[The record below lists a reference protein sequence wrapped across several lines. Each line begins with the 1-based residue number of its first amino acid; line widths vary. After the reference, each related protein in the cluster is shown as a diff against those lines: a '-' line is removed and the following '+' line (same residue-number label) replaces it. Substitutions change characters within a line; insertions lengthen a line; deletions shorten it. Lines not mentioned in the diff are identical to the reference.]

1 MFCSQNREFSQYKN
15 TLVPSTW
22 DVVPEDAAEGITK
35 DTKFDSEVVDKGAAV
50 QLKGTK
56 IRINRGLVN
65 EEYTSAASTPNAN
78 TGDNSFNAS
87 DIFNDADEYEQYLVN
102 KEKARLFFPKGAKEL
117 ESAYSRRLEKHSINE
132 AKRQGLGNF
141 YKYEFNAPKHLKHL
155 ELTAPEQAALL
166 MDDAVDAAKACDVLN
181 LARYKFDFTSGDVL
195 PNSNPRDTK
204 LTISSQKTEVD
215 RVEVSVDMVN
225 ADGVDST
232 VEFTGPFSGFVS
244 GLVSVF
250 LKDDSPVMFY
260 SPNRLL
266 IKAPYL
272 SR

>member
-1 MFCSQNREFSQYKN
+1 M
-15 TLVPSTW
+15 
-22 DVVPEDAAEGITK
+22 
-35 DTKFDSEVVDKGAAV
+35 
-50 QLKGTK
+50 K
-56 IRINRGLVN
+56 IEI
-65 EEYTSAASTPNAN
+65 
-78 TGDNSFNAS
+78 
-87 DIFNDADEYEQYLVN
+87 
-102 KEKARLFFPKGAKEL
+102 
-117 ESAYSRRLEKHSINE
+117 E
-132 AKRQGLGNF
+132 AKRLKNYLEDVYLKGKYYDGASSKNGILSDYAMMSVEDTGELRIANASPSVACRIDHHFTDEQDVSQGACIIDIANVL
-141 YKYEFNAPKHLKHL
+141 KHLKVFSGDMTFTCNDHIVMTDSTKKASLSKALTHPHMDMINRIL
-155 ELTAPEQAALL
+155 EYDLGPLSRSQRAGQLGMVQFGRTQFDSMVTLL
-166 MDDAVDAAKACDVLN
+166 EDDAVDAAKACDALN